1 MAKRKKTSPAEDIM
15 DLVAMLPWW
24 AGVALALI
32 LYIVLHKLAAMSP
45 NLTGLKPGQMGG
57 ALQQTMIA
65 ALAYPAQFILPFL
78 CLVGAIISFVRRR
91 KRQALVQHVTQSK
104 GADALNGM
112 SWREFEMLVGEAFR
126 QQGYAVVEN
135 GGNGPDGG
143 VDLVLRKGGETH
155 LVQCKQWKAFKV
167 GVDVV
172 RELYGVMAARGAA
185 RGFVVTSGTFTAE
198 ARAFAEGRNLT
209 LVDGSKLLDLIQ
221 RAKTSL
227 RASSTAKTTVPA
239 APPLRAPTIPS
250 CPRCSAPMVLRT
262 AGKGAN
268 PGSRFWG
275 CSTFP
280 SCRGTLE
287 TGI

>member
-172 RELYGVMAARGAA
+172 RELYGVMAARRAV
-185 RGFVVTSGTFTAE
+185 RGFVVTQA
-198 ARAFAEGRNLT
+198 
-209 LVDGSKLLDLIQ
+209 DD
-221 RAKTSL
+221 
-227 RASSTAKTTVPA
+227 
-239 APPLRAPTIPS
+239 
-250 CPRCSAPMVLRT
+250 
-262 AGKGAN
+262 
-268 PGSRFWG
+268 
-275 CSTFP
+275 
-280 SCRGTLE
+280 
-287 TGI
+287 